1 MRKNLQKSAR
11 LQTNKVRYSSYVF
24 GLTLLGQ
31 LFIIYSMSYFV
42 QEGMITFFL
51 ASVAKIIMVM
61 CDGAND
67 VFFGFLS
74 EKTKSRWGKRLP
86 WIVGGMPFFFFFI
99 VFTFLPKY
107 SWNWSPEL
115 FFFYYLFFS
124 VSYENSSTV
133 MYINYNALF
142 PVYYK
147 SEEERAKT
155 SSFKHVFEIIAMGIC
170 NILTPI
176 LVKAGLTYF
185 NIGLMYGLVF
195 FISTIYAIT
204 GFKNNGEENNIV
216 KEDKQPLL
224 LTLKQI
230 LLNKSFI
237 FFNFTQS
244 FFNAIMS
251 LLVTLYPMYCTYVIN
266 VDGVQ
271 QALIIG
277 ALFVSLM
284 GSIPLWNKFIK
295 KKGARLAYKISYTL
309 LPFGLLLFTFPT
321 KWWHAIIICILVGPI
336 ASGLLISPDILG
348 SELIDIDKMKYHI
361 SREASYSS
369 LGSLVSRISVIITSI
384 VMLFASVA
392 FGYNSGTDPGP
403 NPSLAFRMMIGV
415 ILASIGAIGTV
426 LCYTYLR
433 ISKKEYDKLR
443 QYNAINENNGD

>member
-1 MRKNLQKSAR
+1 
-11 LQTNKVRYSSYVF
+11 
-24 GLTLLGQ
+24 
-31 LFIIYSMSYFV
+31 
-42 QEGMITFFL
+42 
-51 ASVAKIIMVM
+51 
-61 CDGAND
+61 
-67 VFFGFLS
+67 
-74 EKTKSRWGKRLP
+74 
-86 WIVGGMPFFFFFI
+86 
-99 VFTFLPKY
+99 
-107 SWNWSPEL
+107 
-115 FFFYYLFFS
+115 
-124 VSYENSSTV
+124 
-133 MYINYNALF
+133 
-142 PVYYK
+142 
-147 SEEERAKT
+147 
-155 SSFKHVFEIIAMGIC
+155 MGIC

-348 SELIDIDKMKYHI
+348 SELIDIDKIKYHI

-384 VMLFASVA
+384 AMLFASVA

-403 NPSLAFRMMIGV
+403 NPSLAFRMMMGV
-415 ILASIGAIGTV
+415 ILAIIGAIGTV

-433 ISKKEYDKLR
+433 KSKKEYDKLR
-443 QYNAINENNGD
+443 QYNAVNENNGD